1 MKKYFSKILL
11 ASFVL
16 VSVFSIGSLI
26 NSTKASAQAM
36 NTCQFLEMLITL
48 DIVPQAKIQAA
59 RNAFNCSAQTSQPS
73 TSVTNS
79 TATAKVYPV
88 CGSATS
94 TARATMPVNNLCSV
108 GTVGTVSGPST
119 DGTDRWFWGCVGR
132 NTDWKDDTAWCFAP
146 KTVTPAAPSVLY
158 PACGTATSTSHTV
171 MPTTN
176 LCSAGTK
183 HTRFGPTPNGLSWV
197 WGCVGRNT
205 GWAEDTAWCYAPK
218 AASAVSVYPVCG
230 SASGVATSTKPS
242 TNLCTA
248 GTVGSSS
255 GFGPRNGSDSWYWG
269 CVGSNTG
276 WEGNTAWCYAPK
288 VTVSSV
294 AELKDC
300 WEYNNAWRIS
310 RTWDTP
316 NKDGYWEYN
325 STLKAQTFYQKATD
339 SNLGTGWRYHKAVT
353 CPVNN

>member
-1 MKKYFSKILL
+1 MKKYFSRGLL
-11 ASFVL
+11 ASFIIA
-16 VSVFSIGSLI
+16 SVFGISSFIRV
-26 NSTKASAQAM
+26 TPVSAQSM
-36 NTCQFLEMLITL
+36 DRCDFVEMLIL
-48 DIVPQAKIQAA
+48 IDVIPSDKITAA
-59 RNAFNCSAQTSQPS
+59 RTAFGCTQNN
-73 TSVTNS
+73 TNS
-79 TATAKVYPV
+79 TTTAKVYPV

-108 GTVGTVSGPST
+108 GSVGTVSGPST

-205 GWAEDTAWCYAPK
+205 GWEEDTAWCYAPK

-288 VTVSSV
+288 VAAASTTM
-294 AELKDC
+294 KDC
-300 WEYNNAWRIS
+300 WHYNNSWKIS
-310 RTWDTP
+310 RVWNTP
-316 NKDGYWEYN
+316 NQDGYWEYDSAVN
-325 STLKAQTFYQKATD
+325 AQVFYQKEANST
-339 SNLGTGWRYHKAVT
+339 LGTGWRYYKALT
-353 CPVNN
+353 CPE